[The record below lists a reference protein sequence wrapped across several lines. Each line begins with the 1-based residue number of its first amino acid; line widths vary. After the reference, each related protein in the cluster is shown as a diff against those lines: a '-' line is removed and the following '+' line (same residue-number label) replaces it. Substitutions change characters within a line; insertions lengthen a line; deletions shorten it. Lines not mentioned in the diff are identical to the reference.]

1 MMMADVLTA
10 DNQPP
15 GVEKRGRAMAE
26 AGLYSGWG
34 APTRGREKHA
44 LDVFNES
51 MQYYGRL
58 QQEGKLENVEVAI
71 LNTTGGDVGGFF
83 LLRGTAQQVD
93 SLRRDEEFQDLLNR
107 VQLIADGLRIT
118 DAIVDE
124 GIAQQISRFDKVI
137 GQLA

>member
-1 MMMADVLTA
+1 
-10 DNQPP
+10 
-15 GVEKRGRAMAE
+15 MAE
-26 AGLYSGWG
+26 AGLYIGWG

-44 LDVFNES
+44 LDVFSES

-71 LNTTGGDVGGFF
+71 LTPTGGDVGGFF

-107 VQLIADGLRIT
+107 VQMIADGLRIT

-124 GIAQQISRFDKVI
+124 GIAQQISRFDKVV